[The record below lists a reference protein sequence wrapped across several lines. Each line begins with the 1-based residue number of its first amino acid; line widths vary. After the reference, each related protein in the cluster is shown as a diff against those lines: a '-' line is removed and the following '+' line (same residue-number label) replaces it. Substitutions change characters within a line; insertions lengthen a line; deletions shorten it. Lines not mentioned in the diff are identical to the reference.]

1 MSDIVLHK
9 VGVKF
14 EPSKIGLEYTNGNDG
29 ISSFFL
35 IVIDET
41 KLYEVELNVNTLK
54 TADSIYEMLIREHD
68 QYFSPNMIT
77 KDQVF

>member
-1 MSDIVLHK
+1 MMVFLH
-9 VGVKF
+9 
-14 EPSKIGLEYTNGNDG
+14 
-29 ISSFFL
+29 FFL